1 MWANL
6 PWKISVLVRVL
17 SVVVKHVQYIKIIR
31 VFSLSG
37 GGPCKVF
44 QCQLGQKKLLGFGL
58 LGGIST
64 QSDAMFLLNQAF

>member
-1 MWANL
+1 MLLLNMCNIL
-6 PWKISVLVRVL
+6 KLSGFLVCL
-17 SVVVKHVQYIKIIR
+17 
-31 VFSLSG
+31 G